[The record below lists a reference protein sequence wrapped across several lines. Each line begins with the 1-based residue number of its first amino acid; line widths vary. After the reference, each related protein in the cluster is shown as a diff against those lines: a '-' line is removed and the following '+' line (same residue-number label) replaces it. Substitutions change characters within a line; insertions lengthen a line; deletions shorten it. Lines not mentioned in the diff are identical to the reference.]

1 MYFEIWCTHCF
12 SSCFFLSAPSP
23 EIEQVCDC
31 QPETSGSPGEERH
44 EGPLGLSGQRRLM
57 VQHLPILQ
65 TKVKR
70 GQSRRWRQ
78 GKNMFGCFVHLI

>member
-1 MYFEIWCTHCF
+1 MTCIQDQGVLIVSLLVPFH
-12 SSCFFLSAPSP
+12 SAPSP

-31 QPETSGSPGEERH
+31 QPEASGSPGEERH

-57 VQHLPILQ
+57 VQHLPFLQ

-78 GKNMFGCFVHLI
+78 GKNI